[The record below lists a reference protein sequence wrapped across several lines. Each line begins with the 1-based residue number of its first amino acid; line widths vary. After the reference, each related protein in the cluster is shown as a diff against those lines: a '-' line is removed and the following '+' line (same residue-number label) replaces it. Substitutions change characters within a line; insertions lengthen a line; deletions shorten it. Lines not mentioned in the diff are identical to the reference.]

1 MNYPINSTVAAVLGL
16 IWGLLIATLAIM
28 LSDGGNGWNSAIL
41 YGVVAI
47 VMSPF
52 TAVVWVK
59 QEVISTNI
67 IILALIIALT
77 SNIGLFQTSL
87 NEGLSYFYSSIDYAV
102 PWLLLWVSWQFLL
115 LHIFFNKI
123 SRPSI
128 S

>member
-115 LHIFFNKI
+115 LQILFNKI